1 MCCMET
7 GLTKEQLATYS
18 PLVLAYLG
26 DGTYELF
33 VRAMLVEKNNE
44 PVQKLHKKATHYVKA
59 AAQSRIMEV
68 IEPLL
73 TEEELAVFKRGR
85 NAKSHTMP
93 KNADMAEYRRA
104 TGFEALIG
112 YLYLKQDT
120 KRMTELMQLGVDT
133 IEADYREM
141 KES

>member
-1 MCCMET
+1 MET